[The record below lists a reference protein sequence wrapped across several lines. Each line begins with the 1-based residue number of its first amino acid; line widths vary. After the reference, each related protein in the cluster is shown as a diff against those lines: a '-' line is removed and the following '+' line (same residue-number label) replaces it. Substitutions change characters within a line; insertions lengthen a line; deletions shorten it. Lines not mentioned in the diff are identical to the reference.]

1 MAASNLHDGENGETG
16 RGGATGVAAAGDPAM
31 KDVTSGDGMVGVGG
45 CDAPES
51 DERRSWSRSGGL
63 VGETIGGADELRCDR
78 GSWVGSDERRS
89 WSRSDSLVDETVGGA
104 DELSCGRGSWVGSD
118 SEAGSGAACVCR
130 GWVARAVR
138 RDAWASTIANVG
150 VEG

>member
-45 CDAPES
+45 CDAPE
-51 DERRSWSRSGGL
+51 
-63 VGETIGGADELRCDR
+63 
-78 GSWVGSDERRS
+78 SDERRS